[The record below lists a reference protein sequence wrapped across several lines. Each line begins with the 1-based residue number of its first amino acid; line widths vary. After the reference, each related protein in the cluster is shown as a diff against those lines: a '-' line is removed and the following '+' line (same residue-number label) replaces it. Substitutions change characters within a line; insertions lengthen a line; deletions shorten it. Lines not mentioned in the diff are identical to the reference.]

1 MLRLFCLLI
10 AFLSIALTS
19 LQAQYGEL
27 KIPVSKY
34 GLPVVK
40 SAKVY
45 REIVQLDS
53 DNQLV
58 DLRNI
63 IPDAIFDVR
72 YASDNNLIG
81 RPLYPTP
88 DVFMRRPAA
97 LALRQ
102 VHENL
107 KQLGFGLVLHDG
119 YRPYEIT
126 VLFYEEIKDTT
137 YVADPRKG
145 SRHNR
150 GMAIDLSMYD
160 LKTGKTVPMPSDYDE
175 TTKRAHH
182 DYMEGDKDALR
193 NRQILKDAMLDVG
206 FEVYPYEWWHY
217 DFKGWEKCFTYD
229 LWHKKIAKVN
239 RKLIRKS

>member
-1 MLRLFCLLI
+1 MIRFGWI
-10 AFLSIALTS
+10 AFLLSLTIMTFGQTSS
-19 LQAQYGEL
+19 LKMPL
-27 KIPVSKY
+27 SKY

-40 SAKVY
+40 GPKVY
-45 REIVQLDS
+45 EEIVMSDP

-58 DLRNI
+58 DLRAI
-63 IPDAIFDVR
+63 IPDAMFDVR
-72 YASDNNLIG
+72 YSTANNLIG
-81 RPLYPTP
+81 KPLYPSA
-88 DVFMRRPAA
+88 DVFMRKPAA

-107 KQLGFGLVLHDG
+107 KQLGLGLVFHDG

-126 VLFYEEIKDTT
+126 VLFYEVIKDTT

-160 LKTGKTVPMPSDYDE
+160 RKTGQIVKMPSEYDE
-175 TTKRAHH
+175 TTPRAHH
-182 DYMEGDKDALR
+182 DYEKGDENALQ

-206 FEVYPYEWWHY
+206 FQIYPYEWWHY
-217 DFKGWEKCFTYD
+217 DFQGWEQCETYD
-229 LWHKKIAKVN
+229 IWHKKIRKVN
-239 RKLIRKS
+239 KKLMKKM

>member
-1 MLRLFCLLI
+1 MLKVFFIPFLFLI
-10 AFLSIALTS
+10 FTSI
-19 LQAQYGEL
+19 QAQNIDDR
-27 KIPVSKY
+27 IPISKY

-40 SAKVY
+40 GSKVY
-45 REIVQLDS
+45 CTIVES
-53 DNQLV
+53 NPENQLV
-58 DLRNI
+58 DLREI
-63 IPDAIFDVR
+63 IPDAIYDVR
-72 YASDNNLIG
+72 YATSNNLIG
-81 RPLYPTP
+81 RPLYPTA
-88 DVFMRRPAA
+88 DVFMRKPAA

-107 KQLGFGLVLHDG
+107 KQLGFGLVFHDG

-160 LKTGKTVPMPSDYDE
+160 LKTGQIVEMPSEYDE
-175 TTKRAHH
+175 TTLRAHH
-182 DYMEGDKDALR
+182 DYMDGSDVALQ

-206 FEVYPYEWWHY
+206 FEIYPFEWWHY
-217 DFKGWEKCFTYD
+217 DFTGWQDCYTYD
-229 LWHKKIAKVN
+229 IWHKKIRKVN
-239 RKLIRKS
+239 RKLIKKGN